1 MKTILTF
8 DVGTTSMKCCAFDEN
23 LQLIASSSAEY
34 SLNTQG
40 SHIVESDP
48 EIYWNG
54 MCKSIR
60 QLIENGLNPSD
71 IAICGITTQG
81 ETSILLDR
89 HGKPLRPA
97 IVWLDDRAADQA
109 AFLAANIDK
118 TDFYQ
123 TTGLTEISGALP
135 LAKLRW
141 LNEQEELRGK
151 IAKILLLEDYL
162 IYRLTGEI
170 KTEHSIICSTGYYD
184 IQTHSYRDDYLRLAD
199 ASDSILPEVLPCGS
213 IAGTVSKLASEQ
225 CLIPQGTPIALTAMD
240 QTASAV
246 GAGNVMPGDVTE
258 TTGTCLTL
266 AATTDKTDCTTSA
279 PIQYY
284 THYDGRYL
292 ALAYNATAAIIMKW
306 FKDECIADTD
316 AFRSSGKN
324 SYTYMSELA
333 ATVSAGADGLIMLP
347 HFAGKAMPNFSPNV
361 RGCFYG
367 VSLHTGKAHFIRAI
381 MEGVSFMLRE
391 NLESFEK
398 AGIAVNEIRSLGGGS
413 KDNLWCE
420 IKASVTQKTMHTMQ
434 VEESTSLGA
443 AILCAKAIGMTQD
456 VAALARSTTKT
467 KRTYYPNPTLAD
479 TYTDAYQKY
488 LALDRAITA
497 MSDQ

>member
-23 LQLIASSSAEY
+23 LRLIASSTAEY

-40 SHIVESDP
+40 AHIVEADP

-54 MCKSIR
+54 MCKNIR
-60 QLIENGLNPSD
+60 RLVDNGLNPHD
-71 IAICGITTQG
+71 IVVCGITTQG

-97 IVWLDDRAADQA
+97 IVWLDDRAGDQA
-109 AFLAANIDK
+109 AFLASNIDK
-118 TDFYQ
+118 TDFYR
-123 TTGLTEISGALP
+123 TTGLTEIGGALP

-141 LNEQEELRGK
+141 LNAQDDVRGK
-151 IAKILLLEDYL
+151 VAKILLLEDYL

-184 IQTHSYRDDYLRLAD
+184 IQTHTYREDYLRLAD
-199 ASDSILPEVLPCGS
+199 ATASILPEVFPCGS
-213 IAGTVSKLASEQ
+213 IAGTVTKSASEQ
-225 CLIPQGTPIALTAMD
+225 CLIPQGTPVAVTAMD
-240 QTASAV
+240 QTASAI

-266 AATTDKTDCTTSA
+266 AATTEKADCTTSA

-292 ALAYNATAAIIMKW
+292 ALAYNATAAIITKW
-306 FKDECIADTD
+306 FKDEFIADT
-316 AFRSSGKN
+316 AEFCSSGKN
-324 SYTYMSELA
+324 PYTYMSELA
-333 ATVSAGADGLIMLP
+333 ETISAGSDGLIMLP
-347 HFAGKAMPNFSPNV
+347 HFAGKAMPNYSPNV

-398 AGIAVNEIRSLGGGS
+398 AGIFVNDICSLGGGS

-420 IKASVTQKTMHTMQ
+420 IKASVTQKTLHTMQ
-434 VEESTSLGA
+434 MEESTSLGA

-456 VAALARSTTKT
+456 VAALARSTAKTKT
-467 KRTYYPNPTLAD
+467 TYHPDPNLID
-479 TYTDAYQKY
+479 TYTDFYRKY
-488 LALDRAITA
+488 LALDRVVTA